1 MGEILERI
9 GWSKRHF
16 AGLMGVDERTVLSC
30 CSGSVKGASY
40 RAAMKY
46 LELVARILGV

>member
-1 MGEILERI
+1 MTEILARI

-16 AGLMGVDERTVLSC
+16 AKVMEVDERTVHDWC
-30 CSGSVKGASY
+30 AGRVSGVSY

-46 LELVARILGV
+46 LELVARMLGC